1 MAAKG
6 GNQRNQIADPM
17 KTKTGKARL
26 GPLGVQQ
33 LEELLSK
40 SSRPKDKAK
49 IKNRI
54 RIVKSRKGF
63 VEAVPVVSS

>member
-26 GPLGVQQ
+26 GPLGLHQ
-33 LEELLSK
+33 LEEMLAK
-40 SSRPKDKAK
+40 SNRPKDKSK
-49 IKNRI
+49 IQNRI
-54 RIVKSRKGF
+54 RIIKSRKWF